1 MLRSL
6 LLAFDLSSFCLT
18 ANADRNRA
26 YAVSQMD
33 NQLSRP
39 GNGYR
44 SPIGDSKMLRIV
56 AVFSL
61 LVVACLMPQRD
72 LFAQS
77 PIWDVDG
84 WDTAKLASVGIT
96 FDTYD
101 HAMQSESP
109 SREWVIIKFDCSR
122 IPFDKPVLLTTDLVT
137 DIDVVGSVR
146 TERTNA
152 KEQSLALRLTLNEML
167 LANSSIEINIW
178 SPTPNGGNEAHGYR
192 LSYKRILQLVREKQ
206 SSTQNNAIKPK

>member
-1 MLRSL
+1 MRWILAVFF
-6 LLAFDLSSFCLT
+6 LLAATCL
-18 ANADRNRA
+18 A
-26 YAVSQMD
+26 
-33 NQLSRP
+33 
-39 GNGYR
+39 
-44 SPIGDSKMLRIV
+44 
-56 AVFSL
+56 
-61 LVVACLMPQRD
+61 PQRD

-77 PIWDVDG
+77 PIWDVDR

-109 SREWVIIKFDCSR
+109 SREWVIIKFDCSQ

-152 KEQSLALRLTLNEML
+152 KEQSLALRLTLNEIL
-167 LANSSIEINIW
+167 LANSSIEIIIW
-178 SPTPNGGNEAHGYR
+178 SPTPGGGNEAQGYR
-192 LSYKRILQLVREKQ
+192 LSYNRILQLVREKQ